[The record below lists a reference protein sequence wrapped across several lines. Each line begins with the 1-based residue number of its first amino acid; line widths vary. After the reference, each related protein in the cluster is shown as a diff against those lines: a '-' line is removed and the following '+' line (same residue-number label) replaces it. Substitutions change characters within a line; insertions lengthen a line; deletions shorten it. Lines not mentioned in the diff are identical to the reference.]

1 MQFEEFDKKVV
12 EAAERHHPAYDE
24 KAWVKMEKLLD
35 KHLPQPKEKKRRG
48 LFILLFLLI
57 LGGGGAL
64 LILNNR
70 EKAGDSTGS
79 GTSGTTAMV
88 EPSAK
93 PRLDSSMSVNEYP
106 GTKPENAVNEN
117 TGDTII
123 VKSNI
128 VQPAMKETAPGDNKN
143 FSKRNSINQF
153 QAVTASGKIN
163 KRRETNQQAD
173 KQWQVA
179 DKVNDKTVQQKA
191 EEKEVALQE
200 VSLPAPKPENKPVV
214 VAGDNKMARKNIT
227 PAEVI
232 NGNTMNNEKAGQPVD
247 NKSMSQIK
255 KPKTKSPAASGLF
268 FSLSAAPDLSFVSN
282 DKKGTVKL
290 LGGAGFGYTI
300 KNRFTVR
307 TGFYSG
313 RKVYSASPSSY
324 HPPDYWWTYYPNLQK
339 VDADCKVYEIPL
351 SLSYHPG
358 RSEKQQ
364 WFASAGISSLL
375 MKKEVYNYYYK
386 PVATGPV
393 VSSKWTISGQNKH
406 YFSILTLSAGYQRN
420 VSGIVSFSIEPYV
433 KLPLAG
439 VGYGKIKLNSTGVLF
454 SVGIHPF
461 VRKAV
466 IDKESK

>member
-79 GTSGTTAMV
+79 GTSGTTATV

-93 PRLDSSMSVNEYP
+93 PSLDSSMPVNEYP

-117 TGDTII
+117 TGDTNI

-143 FSKRNSINQF
+143 FSKGNSINQF
-153 QAVTASGKIN
+153 QAVTAPGKIN
-163 KRRETNQQAD
+163 KRRVSNLPVD
-173 KQWQVA
+173 KTGQVA
-179 DKVNDKTVQQKA
+179 GKESDITVQQKA
-191 EEKEVALQE
+191 EGKEVAMPE
-200 VSLPAPKPENKPVV
+200 ASLPLPKPVNNPMV
-214 VAGDNKMARKNIT
+214 VARDDKETRDIKTQTVVESNKT
-227 PAEVI
+227 VDP
-232 NGNTMNNEKAGQPVD
+232 EKAEQPAVITATGQ
-247 NKSMSQIK
+247 NKK
-255 KPKTKSPAASGLF
+255 RKTKSPAGSHFF

-393 VSSKWTISGQNKH
+393 VSSTWTISEKNKH

-420 VSGIVSFSIEPYV
+420 VSGTVSFSIEPYV

-454 SVGIHPF
+454 SVGINPF
-461 VRKAV
+461 GRKAAK
-466 IDKESK
+466 DKSYK

>member
-57 LGGGGAL
+57 LGGGGVL

-79 GTSGTTAMV
+79 GTSGTTVMV

-93 PRLDSSMSVNEYP
+93 PNLDSSMPVNEYS

-123 VKSNI
+123 DKSNF
-128 VQPAMKETAPGDNKN
+128 VKPAMKETAPGDQKN
-143 FSKRNSINQF
+143 FIKGNSINQF
-153 QAVTASGKIN
+153 QAVTPTGKIS
-163 KRRETNQQAD
+163 KRRITNLPVD
-173 KQWQVA
+173 KTGQVA
-179 DKVNDKTVQQKA
+179 GKVSDITEQQKA
-191 EEKEVALQE
+191 EGKEVTMPEA
-200 VSLPAPKPENKPVV
+200 SLPVPKPENNPMV
-214 VAGDNKMARKNIT
+214 VARDEKEARDIKTQTFVESNKT
-227 PAEVI
+227 VDP
-232 NGNTMNNEKAGQPVD
+232 EKAEQPAVIRAIGQ
-247 NKSMSQIK
+247 NKK
-255 KPKTKSPAASGLF
+255 RKTKTSAGSHLF

-290 LGGAGFGYTI
+290 LGGAGLGYTI
-300 KNRFTVR
+300 KDRFTVR
-307 TGFYSG
+307 TGFYAG

-351 SLSYHPG
+351 SLSYHPV

-386 PVATGPV
+386 PVASGPV
-393 VSSKWTISGQNKH
+393 VSSTWTISGKNKH
-406 YFSILTLSAGYQRN
+406 YFSVLTLSGGYQRK
-420 VSGIVSFSIEPYV
+420 VSGTVSILIEPYI
-433 KLPLAG
+433 KMPLAG
-439 VGYGKIKLNSTGVLF
+439 VGYGKIKLNSTGILF
-454 SVGIHPF
+454 SAAIHPF
-461 VRKAV
+461 GRTSVFN
-466 IDKESK
+466 KELK